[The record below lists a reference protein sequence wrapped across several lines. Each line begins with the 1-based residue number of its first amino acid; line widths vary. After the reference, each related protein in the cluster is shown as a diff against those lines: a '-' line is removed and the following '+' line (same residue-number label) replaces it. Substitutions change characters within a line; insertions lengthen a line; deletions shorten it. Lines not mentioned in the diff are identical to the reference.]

1 MDAASAMQALKME
14 RRLEL
19 AMEGHRFFDLRRW
32 GEAESVLNDYLAVE
46 SGRRNYL
53 TAAYPYTSRHK
64 WYPIPTIQ
72 IELSKV
78 EGENRLVQN
87 EGW

>member
-1 MDAASAMQALKME
+1 MKALIME

-32 GEAESVLNDYLAVE
+32 GMAEEVLNDYLDVE
-46 SGRRNYL
+46 KTRRNYL
-53 TAAYPYTSRHK
+53 TAAYPYTSRHN
-64 WYPIPTIQ
+64 WYPLPTVQ

-78 EGENRLVQN
+78 ESENRLVQN
-87 EGW
+87 AGW